1 MVDFSATETT
11 IDDDFM
17 AEDKSPRDYIKVFE
31 VECLLDDHQSTI
43 DCDALPK
50 SAQRSLD

>member
-1 MVDFSATETT
+1 MVDLDATETT

-31 VECLLDDHQSTI
+31 VECLLNEDQSTI
-43 DCDALPK
+43 DYDALPK
-50 SAQRSLD
+50 DAQRSPD